1 MRYAQIR
8 SMDISNGENVGVSI
22 FVQGCPFHCKG
33 CFNQE
38 TWNFDGG
45 KEFTRD
51 VENKFLKL
59 VDRPHIKRVSI
70 LGGEPLCKENAE
82 GVLRLIAQIPEDK
95 EIWIYT
101 GYTYETLTSSAT
113 TDDLETTIWR
123 SRIKDILNAI
133 DVLVDG
139 QYIEE
144 LRDLSLKFRGSSNQR
159 IIYLKD
165 INNVQN

>member
-38 TWNFDGG
+38 TWDFNGG
-45 KEFTRD
+45 KEFSKNI
-51 VENKFLKL
+51 ENKFLKL
-59 VDRPHIKRVSI
+59 VDKPHIKRVSI

-82 GVLRLIAQIPEDK
+82 GVLRLIAQIPDDK

-101 GYTYETLTSSAT
+101 GFTYETLTSNVS
-113 TDDLETTIWR
+113 TDDLETTIWK

-139 QYIEE
+139 QYIEG

-159 IIYLKD
+159 IIRLKD
-165 INNVQN
+165 VTYV